1 MSTPATE
8 PADVEPGSPTAPAA
22 DPAATAWLSWLR
34 VVAICG
40 VVSIHTVGYNAAEP
54 DSLHTMRGQLAR
66 LLDFGFNFAVA
77 AFVMVSGAMML
88 DPARYQGPGA
98 FLRKR
103 TARLIPA
110 VVFWHLWYVL
120 FIRFVLERDMS
131 LEEIAAATLNG
142 RLYTA
147 LYFFWIVLGL
157 SLLAPVLIPF
167 VRDNGRRGALVAGL
181 GAVAIPVLTLATV
194 RLRGTGQV
202 FADTALNWWFPY
214 VGFFL
219 LGYAL
224 RGVILRGVLLWL
236 ATAGVIVLAVFHA
249 WAWRNPEVPVWL
261 QTVSPVGYYSLS
273 GTISVCL
280 VYLVFQGHIR
290 PGGTLGVL
298 TRPLGVRIGRLLGDA
313 TLGVFAL
320 HLTVLYFVQQAEI
333 GGPLP
338 ASPTTH
344 DLVIRLGV
352 VLLITWTL
360 VLLLRRIPYVRS
372 LL

>member
-1 MSTPATE
+1 MSTSETE
-8 PADVEPGSPTAPAA
+8 PETATVRPDPG
-22 DPAATAWLSWLR
+22 ATAWLSWLR

-40 VVSIHTVGYNAAEP
+40 VVSIHTTGFNAAEP

-88 DPARYQGPGA
+88 DPTRYQGAAA

-103 TARLIPA
+103 TGRLVPT
-110 VVFWHLWYVL
+110 VVFWHLWYVGL
-120 FIRFVLERDMS
+120 IVFVIGNDLPWRT
-131 LEEIAAATLNG
+131 AVGATLNG

-157 SLLAPVLIPF
+157 SLLTPVLIPF
-167 VRDNGRRGALVAGL
+167 VREYGRRGAAIVGF
-181 GAVAIPVLTLATV
+181 GWCAIPVLTVATV
-194 RLRGTGQV
+194 GIRGTGTV
-202 FADTALNWWFPY
+202 FADTALTWWFPY
-214 VGFFL
+214 VGYFF

-224 RGVILRGVLLWL
+224 RGVVLRGAVLWL
-236 ATAGVIVLAVFHA
+236 ATAGVIGIAVLNA
-249 WAWRNPEVPVWL
+249 WQWRNPDAPTWL
-261 QTVSPVGYYSLS
+261 QTLSPVGYYTLG
-273 GTISVCL
+273 GTVSVCL

-290 PGGTLGVL
+290 PGGTLGLL
-298 TRPLGVRIGRLLGDA
+298 TRPRGVRIGRLLGDA

-320 HLTVLYFVQQAEI
+320 HLTVLYFVQRAEI
-333 GGPLP
+333 GGPDL

-344 DLVIRLGV
+344 DLVLRLGV
-352 VLLITWTL
+352 VLLVTWTL
-360 VLLLRRIPYVRS
+360 VLVLRRIPYVRT